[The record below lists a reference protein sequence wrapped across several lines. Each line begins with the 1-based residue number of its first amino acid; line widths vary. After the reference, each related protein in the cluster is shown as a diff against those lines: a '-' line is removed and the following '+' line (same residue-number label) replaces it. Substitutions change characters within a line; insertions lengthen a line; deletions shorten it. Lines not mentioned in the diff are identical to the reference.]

1 MPALVIGNGE
11 SRRQVDLNS
20 LKKKYTTIGCNALHR
35 DFFVDHLVCCDRRMV
50 IESLENPYI
59 ENIYTRE
66 RYWHDFKKLKKEKR
80 VHLLPS
86 LPYVGHDRADDP
98 VHWGSGPYA
107 VLLATTMNFNK
118 IHLLGFDLYG
128 INDKVNNCYKNTNN
142 YSKSETAAVDPSYW
156 IYQINKV
163 FEANPNK
170 KFIIHN
176 DNSWQI
182 PRAWTFPN
190 VEISAI
196 SQLTTK

>member
-11 SRRQVDLNS
+11 SRRNVDVNS
-20 LKKKYTTIGCNALHR
+20 LKKKFTTIGCNAIHR
-35 DFFVDHLVCCDRRMV
+35 DFIVDHLVCCDRRMV
-50 IESLENPYI
+50 AESLENPYI

-80 VHLLPS
+80 VQLLPS
-86 LPYVGHDRADDP
+86 LPYEGFDRADNP

-128 INDKVNNCYKNTNN
+128 TESKINNCYKNTNN

-156 IYQINKV
+156 IYQIKKV
-163 FEANPNK
+163 FELNQNK
-170 KFIIHN
+170 KFFIYN
-176 DNSWQI
+176 NSNWTL
-182 PRAWTFPN
+182 PREWTYSN
-190 VEISAI
+190 VTFLPIAE
-196 SQLTTK
+196 LTN